1 MGHVKQKPKSESAN
15 AGYRRLAYFQTKS
28 MLYWFQKIP
37 FLLWLS
43 FFTLFK
49 AGFLPKQRNEN
60 WKTAGMYTSTSATNT
75 INKNNQRNNHLISW
89 SNDHYIKHESQ
100 WFCCKQL
107 LWVLGLI
114 LWKIMSPSPEP
125 MSLRSKKKK
134 KSPKLKMLGP
144 LRNQKVHLRTDSK
157 TLCNYNILKLKY
169 SPSILKHNRG

>member
-1 MGHVKQKPKSESAN
+1 MGHVKQKLKRPSAH

-75 INKNNQRNNHLISW
+75 VKIIKEITIWLAEVMIIISNKLWVTVILFQIVIVSSVTHLVK
-89 SNDHYIKHESQ
+89 NHESQ
-100 WFCCKQL
+100 SRTNESAFKKKRQVRNWKC
-107 LWVLGLI
+107 LGLCVTSQFI
-114 LWKIMSPSPEP
+114 FKAQQ
-125 MSLRSKKKK
+125 R
-134 KSPKLKMLGP
+134 LKGI
-144 LRNQKVHLRTDSK
+144 
-157 TLCNYNILKLKY
+157 CILKRQPL
-169 SPSILKHNRG
+169 

>member
-1 MGHVKQKPKSESAN
+1 MGHVKQKLKRPSAH

-75 INKNNQRNNHLISW
+75 VKIIKEITIWLAEVMIIISNMSHSDFVSNSYCEFCDSSCEKSWVQSRTNESAFKKKRRVRNW
-89 SNDHYIKHESQ
+89 K
-100 WFCCKQL
+100 C
-107 LWVLGLI
+107 LGLCVTSQFI
-114 LWKIMSPSPEP
+114 FKAQQ
-125 MSLRSKKKK
+125 R
-134 KSPKLKMLGP
+134 LKGI
-144 LRNQKVHLRTDSK
+144 
-157 TLCNYNILKLKY
+157 CILKWQPL
-169 SPSILKHNRG
+169 